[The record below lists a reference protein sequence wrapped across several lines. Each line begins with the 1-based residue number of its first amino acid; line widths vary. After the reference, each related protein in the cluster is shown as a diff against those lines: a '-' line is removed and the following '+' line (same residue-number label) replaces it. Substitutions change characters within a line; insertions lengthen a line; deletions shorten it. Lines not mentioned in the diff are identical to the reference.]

1 MNKYVLW
8 AKKYENILFFFAIVA
23 LSSIFRLT
31 NLDLVEFK
39 TDEASNLLLAT
50 RIFFGHPL
58 PYAGIATSVGILNP
72 PFFIYLLI
80 PFTLISFDPKTIT
93 FLIAL
98 INTLS
103 IGFLFLIIKKYYGK
117 TPAIITS
124 VLIAFSPWSIILS
137 RKIWPPDMVLPLI
150 VLCIYSLH
158 KIIIDQKSKFL
169 IVLTVILVLLPQ
181 LDLIYIFFSF
191 FLMLFFLLTNRN
203 IYKKYIIIGIIIG
216 SIPSL
221 PYLIYQL
228 LNGCP
233 DCSLALNVGKKL
245 APTNSLEIFLKPLQ
259 IASQGNF
266 RHLFGDDIYIFAN
279 SFPLV
284 YKLKAIF
291 YTEYILIPLGLLLFW
306 TKNNK
311 FRFLIYAII
320 ATLISYFAFH
330 ILPSM
335 HYFAMLIPFVFM
347 FLGFSLCKLLFIN
360 KLFKYLSY
368 GLLLSIITISIAYN
382 YSFFSLVKLKGGL
395 SGDYGGILGRSY
407 PETIEKY
414 SNYKNSK
421 NFQEILF
428 SSYIPSSSLYNSASF
443 SQMLYPYKDTKN
455 DLRNLELQLQQRP
468 DPIVNHKLTAYYA
481 MSITRA
487 TIDILAQKFKDI
499 PEYKSIYNEILNLY
513 LQKNYKRLYTN
524 NILRF
529 TFEYPEHWKA
539 IENYETDSV
548 YVSGNNYLLIINKD
562 SNSLT
567 KNEGTSY
574 STFKAD
580 NENYQIEIVN
590 NNVENNNDVIDDII
604 ASFRIK

>member
-228 LNGCP
+228 LNACP

-245 APTNSLEIFLKPLQ
+245 APTNSLGIFLKPLQ

-266 RHLFGDDIYIFAN
+266 RHLFGDDISIFAN
-279 SFPLV
+279 SFPLI

-291 YTEYILIPLGLLLFW
+291 YVEYLFIPMGLFLFW
-306 TKNNK
+306 KKYNK
-311 FRFLIYAII
+311 FRFLVYAIVT
-320 ATLISYFAFH
+320 TLISYFALH
-330 ILPSM
+330 ILPSV
-335 HYFAMLIPFVFM
+335 HYFAILIPFIFI
-347 FLGFSLCKLLFIN
+347 FLGFSLYQLLFIN

-368 GLLLSIITISIAYN
+368 GLLLSIISISIAYN

-395 SGDYGGILGRSY
+395 SGDYGGVLGRSY

-414 SNYKNSK
+414 SNYKNSE

-428 SSYIPSSSLYNSASF
+428 SSYIPSSSFYNSSSF
-443 SQMLYPYKDTKN
+443 AQMLYPYQNTKD
-455 DLRNLELQLQQRP
+455 DLKNLELQLQQHP
-468 DPIVNHKLTAYYA
+468 DNPIIIHKLTAYYA
-481 MSITRA
+481 LNLTRP
-487 TIDILAQKFKDI
+487 TIDILVNKIKNI
-499 PEYKSIYNEILNLY
+499 PEYKSIYNEVLNLY

-529 TFEYPEHWKA
+529 TFEYPEHWKV
-539 IENYETDSV
+539 IEDYETDSV
-548 YVSGNNYLLIINKD
+548 YVSGDNYLLIINKNL
-562 SNSLT
+562 NSLT
-567 KNEGTSY
+567 KIDGASY
-574 STFKAD
+574 STFKAGG
-580 NENYQIEIVN
+580 ENYQIEFV
-590 NNVENNNDVIDDII
+590 NNNDVIDDII